1 MPENEEVIG
10 DPRRVRPETL
20 LDKLLDLEGSDADTE
35 KSQKEN
41 SHEERNSGK
50 ANEDMSSKH
59 TRNKILRSPTLSFKE
74 SIERET
80 MTDLRENSSYSISM
94 VDKGSSSSELVN
106 ELAKCE
112 DFTSFKN
119 ATVILLSRMN
129 EEIIGLHR
137 KMDSAPASGHAP
149 PPPPPPP
156 PPSSNAFTKPP
167 LSAVIKKT
175 AWKNMTETKV
185 APVNF
190 LLDEIRMKQ
199 ESRNKRTSLKS
210 KYEKLGTSK
219 EKEHES

>member
-10 DPRRVRPETL
+10 DPSRVRPETL
-20 LDKLLDLEGSDADTE
+20 LDKLLVLEQSDADTE
-35 KSQKEN
+35 KSQ
-41 SHEERNSGK
+41 EERKSGK
-50 ANEDMSSKH
+50 AIEDMSSKYK
-59 TRNKILRSPTLSFKE
+59 RNEILRSQASSFEE

-80 MTDLRENSSYSISM
+80 MIDFRENSSYSKSM

-106 ELAKCE
+106 ELTKCE

-119 ATVILLSRMN
+119 ATITILSRMN
-129 EEIIGLHR
+129 EEIMELNR
-137 KMDSAPASGHAP
+137 KMNSPPASGHAP

-156 PPSSNAFTKPP
+156 SSNAFTQPP

-175 AWKNMTETKV
+175 AWKNMTESKV

-190 LLDEIRMKQ
+190 LLDEIRKKQ

-210 KYEKLGTSK
+210 KYEKLGTPK

>member
-10 DPRRVRPETL
+10 DPGRVRPETL
-20 LDKLLDLEGSDADTE
+20 LDKLLVLEQSDADTE
-35 KSQKEN
+35 KCQKDKSQD
-41 SHEERNSGK
+41 ERKSGK
-50 ANEDMSSKH
+50 AIEDLSSKYR
-59 TRNKILRSPTLSFKE
+59 RNEILRSQTSSFEE

-80 MTDLRENSSYSISM
+80 MIDFRENSSHSLSM

-106 ELAKCE
+106 ELTKCE

-119 ATVILLSRMN
+119 ATITILSRMN
-129 EEIIGLHR
+129 EEIIELNR
-137 KMDSAPASGHAP
+137 KMNSPPASGHAP

-156 PPSSNAFTKPP
+156 PPSSNAFTQPP

-175 AWKNMTETKV
+175 AWKNMTESKV

-190 LLDEIRMKQ
+190 LLDEIRKKQ

-210 KYEKLGTSK
+210 KYEKLGTPK